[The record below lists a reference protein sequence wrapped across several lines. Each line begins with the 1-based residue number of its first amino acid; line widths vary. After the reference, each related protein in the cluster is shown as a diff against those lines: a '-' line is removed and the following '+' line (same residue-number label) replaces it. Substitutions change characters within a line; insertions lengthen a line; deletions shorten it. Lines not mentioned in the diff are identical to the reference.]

1 MVLEELSG
9 LLILATLRLVV
20 VEKHHLARRGNDQMA
35 LGTSVGG
42 RGDLR
47 KTGLAGLAGLAKG
60 VHRRCGAI

>member
-47 KTGLAGLAGLAKG
+47 KTGLAGLAKG